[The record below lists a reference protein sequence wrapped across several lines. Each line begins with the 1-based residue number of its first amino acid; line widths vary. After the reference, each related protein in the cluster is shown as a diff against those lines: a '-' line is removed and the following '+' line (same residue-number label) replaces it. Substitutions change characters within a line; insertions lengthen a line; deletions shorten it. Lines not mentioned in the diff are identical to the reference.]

1 MDSTIKIED
10 TNVNIVIS
18 EDVVV
23 GIATNATKEVKGV
36 AGISTKISASDLK
49 DILGRKSVGKGV
61 KVEIV
66 DNDAVVHVFINV
78 KYGSKIPE
86 VAEAVQIAVQN
97 AIQSMTGLN
106 VVKVNVNV
114 VGVIFNKEIKP
125 ASN

>member
-1 MDSTIKIED
+1 MDNSLRIED
-10 TNVNIVIS
+10 TNVNIIIS
-18 EDVVV
+18 EDVVS
-23 GIATNATKEVKGV
+23 GIAVNATKEVKGV

-66 DNDAVVHVFINV
+66 DNDAIINIFINV
-78 KYGSKIPE
+78 IYGSKIPE
-86 VAEAVQIAVQN
+86 VAENVQIAIQD

-114 VGVIFNKEIKP
+114 VGIVISKETKP
-125 ASN
+125 SSK